1 MADRGAA
8 QVRVRPLTIDDYDA
22 LVRLWKDGGL
32 PYRPEGR
39 DRRDRLAEEFE
50 GPCAIFLGAEEEGRL
65 VGAILGTHD
74 GRKGWIN
81 RLVVAPSGRRKGVAT
96 ALVREVERRLAEL
109 GIEVIACLIE
119 DWNRDSME
127 FFSAIGYVYDEE
139 VLYYSKRRDAGS

>member
-1 MADRGAA
+1 
-8 QVRVRPLTIDDYDA
+8 VRIRPLTIEDYDA
-22 LVRLWKDGGL
+22 LVRLWREAGL

-39 DRRDRLAEEFE
+39 DRRDRIARELVGSCSIFLAAEED
-50 GPCAIFLGAEEEGRL
+50 GRL

-81 RLVVAPSGRRKGVAT
+81 RLVVAPSHRRKGVAV

>member
-1 MADRGAA
+1 MAENKGG
-8 QVRVRPLTIDDYDA
+8 RVRIRALTIDDYDA
-22 LVRLWKDGGL
+22 LVRLWEEGGL
-32 PYRPEGR
+32 PYRPDGR
-39 DRRDRLAEEFE
+39 DRRERIAREIAGPCSVFLAAEED
-50 GPCAIFLGAEEEGRL
+50 GRL

-81 RLVVAPSGRRKGVAT
+81 RLVVAPSHRRKGVAV

-139 VLYYSKRRDAGS
+139 VLYYSKRRDARS